1 MFSIDSHHIT
11 ASSTAEAAEQLKSQL
26 VSNDCQFVIGFCEA
40 ALLKALPG
48 ELNLTSPCLF
58 TSSCLGSS
66 NEQQLSLQQHS
77 ISMLQFKDK
86 AGFYGVASSQA
97 STDVRSAAAQTL
109 LNAMEKSGRG
119 HLSPQLIWCF
129 QTPGQEEQV
138 LLGIQDIVGTKVPV
152 FGGSSADNTIEGQWG
167 LHDGSKR
174 LSHGFIIAVLYPS
187 VPVLGYFGSGYELT
201 GRSGTVTKVSGRK
214 LQEIDGQPAVDVI
227 NTWRTQLGHPMLEDG
242 NVLAAS
248 TMTPIARLK
257 SSSDIP
263 LLLLSHPAMAS
274 NGCLDLFSEVHPGE
288 TLHLA
293 SGSTRQLLER
303 GPQVIRT
310 ARDIAKLRGMLS
322 LEGAIII
329 FCGGCMLAI
338 QNAMAEVQAAMA
350 AELPDLPFIMGFTF
364 GEQGTFSDGES
375 RHGNLMISCTLFGG
389 DRET

>member
-1 MFSIDSHHIT
+1 MFSIESHHIA
-11 ASSTAEAAEQLKSQL
+11 ASSTAETTERLQSLLASH
-26 VSNDCQFVIGFCEA
+26 DRQFLIGFCEA
-40 ALLKALPG
+40 ALLKALPND
-48 ELNLTSPCLF
+48 LSRTSPCLLA
-58 TSSCLGSS
+58 SSCLGSA
-66 NEQQLSLQQHS
+66 NEHQLSLQQHS
-77 ISMLQFKDK
+77 ISVLRFTDK
-86 AGFYGVASSQA
+86 AGFYGVASSQEA
-97 STDVRSAAAQTL
+97 TDVRAAAAKTL
-109 LNAMEKSGRG
+109 LSAMEKSGRG

-152 FGGSSADNTIEGQWG
+152 FGGSSADNSIEGQWG
-167 LHDGSKR
+167 LHDGSQK
-174 LSHGFIIAVLYPS
+174 LAQGFIIAVLYPS

-201 GRSGTVTKVSGRK
+201 ELSGSVTKVTGRK
-214 LQEIDGQPAVDVI
+214 LQEIDGQPAIDVI
-227 NTWRTQLGHPMLEDG
+227 NRWRTQLGHPMLEDG

-257 SSSDIP
+257 SSGDIP

-274 NGCLDLFSEVHPGE
+274 GGCLDLFSEVHPGE

-293 SGSTRQLLER
+293 SGSTMQLIER

-338 QNAMAEVQAAMA
+338 QTAMAEVQAAMA
-350 AELPDLPFIMGFTF
+350 AELPNLPFIMGFTF